1 MKRMGENNCK
11 WNNWQRVNNQNI
23 LAAHTAQYQTKTAQS
38 KNGQNTLN
46 RHFAKEE
53 LQMANEH
60 MKRCSTSLII
70 REIQIKTSYNSEWP
84 SSKNQQTINAREDVE
99 KSEPC
104 CTAGGN
110 VYRYNHYGK
119 QYRDSFKN

>member
-84 SSKNQQTINAREDVE
+84 SSKNQQTVNAGESVE
-99 KSEPC
+99 EKGTVFHC
-104 CTAGGN
+104 W
-110 VYRYNHYGK
+110 
-119 QYRDSFKN
+119 